1 VCALHVPCH
10 FCRLNAIASRFQ
22 HVLVD
27 EYQDTNP
34 IQAAILRKLW
44 TRMTTTSSSLK
55 ADAPPT
61 TDRSL
66 MAVGD
71 DAQSIYS
78 FRGATVENILNF
90 VEHFPGSTTITLE
103 QNYRSV
109 TPILDAA
116 NAVMRGAPRR
126 FTKNLWSER
135 ESAQK
140 PALVTCADELEQSK
154 FVVERVLEHREEGIP
169 LTRQAVL
176 FRATQAAGRC

>member
-1 VCALHVPCH
+1 
-10 FCRLNAIASRFQ
+10 IAGRFQ

-44 TRMTTTSSSLK
+44 ARMTKNPSGRK
-55 ADAPPT
+55 AVAPPGA
-61 TDRSL
+61 DCSI

-78 FRGATVENILNF
+78 FRGATIENILNF
-90 VEHFPGSTTITLE
+90 PEDFPGSTMITLE

-116 NAVMRGAPRR
+116 NAVMRGAGRR
-126 FTKNLWSER
+126 FTKNLWSQR
-135 ESAQK
+135 GSTQK
-140 PALVTCADELEQSK
+140 PALVTCADELEQST
-154 FVVERVLEHREEGIP
+154 FVVERLLEHREEGIP

-176 FRATQAAGRC
+176 FRAAHNSDALEVELGHRNIPFVR